1 MRAELLDYDLPEQ
14 LIAARPLAAR
24 DGARLCMVLRDR
36 VVHAQVRDFPSQ
48 LAAHDLLVVNDTRVR
63 KARLLCSRPRTKG
76 GGGGRVELLFLHPKA
91 GGSWAALGRSNRPL
105 GPGSLLHAGELELRV
120 VARDSEGVLT
130 VDCDG
135 DVDRVLQDRGA
146 MPIPPYLKREADAQD
161 SERYQTVYAS
171 RLGSAAAPTAGL
183 HFSKQ
188 LLADIEGRGVRVARV
203 LLHVAMGTFR
213 PVRADDLDEH
223 PMHSE
228 FFEVSPELAAQI
240 AETRQRGGRV
250 IAVGTT
256 AVRALEA
263 AADRRRRGQ
272 VIAQAGSTQLLIQPG
287 YQFRVVDALWTNFHQ
302 PRSTLLALVAAFAGY
317 ERMKNAY
324 QQAISEEYRFLS
336 YGDAMWIP
344 ACFSDSPDGT
354 PR

>member
-1 MRAELLDYDLPEQ
+1 
-14 LIAARPLAAR
+14 
-24 DGARLCMVLRDR
+24 
-36 VVHAQVRDFPSQ
+36 
-48 LAAHDLLVVNDTRVR
+48 
-63 KARLLCSRPRTKG
+63 
-76 GGGGRVELLFLHPKA
+76 
-91 GGSWAALGRSNRPL
+91 
-105 GPGSLLHAGELELRV
+105 
-120 VARDSEGVLT
+120 
-130 VDCDG
+130 
-135 DVDRVLQDRGA
+135 